1 MRAAL
6 WQRLALYGACWAA
19 VAGTPAA
26 ASQSLSDFLKEYPA
40 LKAVGNAVP
49 CKTEGVSM
57 VVLFDES
64 GHAAALVA
72 DADSAVVRAMEEQLE
87 LNVTHADSTPHCSVR
102 VQESSGMVAPKRR
115 LQENTPLGALLI
127 LLKQSYYSPA
137 ELGTDGR
144 ILWSTG
150 KRRSLDIFVPLF
162 SESAIHAVEVK
173 AGIRVDTFA
182 ANVLASK
189 LGYPSDNT
197 SDLTRFSKREHY
209 NADEVLY
216 YCQARDT
223 ALVRRKNAYYMGDIK
238 GLSDHLSLTPGAL
251 IFPEIALRPE
261 PKAEKTQQA
270 PAAPATPTE
279 APKTDTPTPAAPLTP
294 QQALKDYLRRLR
306 KL

>member
-6 WQRLALYGACWAA
+6 WQRLALCGACWAA

-49 CKTEGVSM
+49 CQMEGVSM

-72 DADSAVVRAMEEQLE
+72 DAESAVVRAMEEQLE

-127 LLKQSYYSPA
+127 LLKQGYYSPA

-150 KRRSLDIFVPLF
+150 KRRSLDIIVPTL
-162 SESAIHAVEVK
+162 ADGALHAVEVK

-238 GLSDHLSLTPGAL
+238 GLRDSECLKPDTAA
-251 IFPEIALRPE
+251 FPEIKRRPE
-261 PKAEKTQQA
+261 PKAEEEQQT
-270 PAAPATPTE
+270 PAAPAPPAETGRAA
-279 APKTDTPTPAAPLTP
+279 APAPVAPLTP